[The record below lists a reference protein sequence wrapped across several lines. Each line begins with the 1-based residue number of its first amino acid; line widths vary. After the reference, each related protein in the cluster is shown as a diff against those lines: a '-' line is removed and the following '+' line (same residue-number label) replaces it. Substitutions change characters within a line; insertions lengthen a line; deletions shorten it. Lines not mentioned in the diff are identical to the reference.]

1 MGTLQ
6 NTPESL
12 SDTLKWPIREM
23 AKFGS
28 IFVGEVLPKDQ
39 LKLLLGC
46 KLGCDRSGSKLKRS
60 LWGFSQL
67 VT

>member
-28 IFVGEVLPKDQ
+28 IFLVK
-39 LKLLLGC
+39 
-46 KLGCDRSGSKLKRS
+46 
-60 LWGFSQL
+60 FSQK
-67 VT
+67 TS